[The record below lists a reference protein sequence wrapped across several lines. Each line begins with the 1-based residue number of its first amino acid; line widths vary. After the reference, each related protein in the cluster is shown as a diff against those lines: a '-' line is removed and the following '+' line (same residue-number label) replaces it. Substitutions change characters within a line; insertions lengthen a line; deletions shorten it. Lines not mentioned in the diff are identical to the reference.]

1 MSPRSFLYPGSLL
14 MQFNTEDKEM
24 RWSARREVE
33 NQLACDFFV
42 KKKDAMIRFNV
53 KGWGVIE
60 GLVRAFGEE
69 SNSVQI
75 NHGLLFHHEPSF
87 GQSGFVLDTFSY
99 VDAFREVF
107 CTNKN
112 LGFNYRYRYKIGGSR
127 FSNETSLWGWKPNC
141 GAMVLVEKPFLASQL
156 TVGMD
161 CQLRSLMSQETS
173 CFVNTIA
180 RYSAP
185 NISLSLNMHEGGTR
199 FITSGLYRTKAIQT
213 LHSGFAKGVTLE
225 ADGGWVFAGE
235 IDNDVNQI
243 DFVKLNRISLATKK
257 SFAGNGSVVKGKF
270 DLLRATGTDMMNISF
285 AALAPVSSF
294 LSIGV
299 SVQASSPFLSV
310 PNLQSSSFS
319 LSLSF
324 SE

>member
-1 MSPRSFLYPGSLL
+1 
-14 MQFNTEDKEM
+14 
-24 RWSARREVE
+24 
-33 NQLACDFFV
+33 
-42 KKKDAMIRFNV
+42 
-53 KGWGVIE
+53 
-60 GLVRAFGEE
+60 
-69 SNSVQI
+69 
-75 NHGLLFHHEPSF
+75 
-87 GQSGFVLDTFSY
+87 
-99 VDAFREVF
+99 
-107 CTNKN
+107 
-112 LGFNYRYRYKIGGSR
+112 
-127 FSNETSLWGWKPNC
+127 
-141 GAMVLVEKPFLASQL
+141 
-156 TVGMD
+156 
-161 CQLRSLMSQETS
+161 
-173 CFVNTIA
+173 
-180 RYSAP
+180 
-185 NISLSLNMHEGGTR
+185 MHEGGTR